1 MSAARPPSNR
11 PWRGARDAA
20 HAGMLVGVA
29 LLAASV
35 GVIGLL
41 TGAWNAVENASV
53 DTRFSLR
60 PTHHPHNLVV
70 VGIDEKTLDALDSHW
85 PFPRSLDARAIEV
98 LRADHARTIVYD
110 MQFAKP
116 AAEASDGALHR
127 ALARARNL
135 VLATTEVGPRGTVGS
150 LGVEG
155 GLSRSHALVAAADFS
170 ANSSGVIQQ
179 YPFSVGGVQSVA
191 VATAEAATGHP
202 PASSSFRDG
211 SAWIDFP
218 GPVGT
223 VPNVSFVDLIRGR
236 VPASELAGKIVVVG
250 PTSSG
255 LQDVH
260 ATSVTS
266 STGMSGPE
274 VQAGAIATAL
284 AGNPLRQASLW
295 VALIITVLAG
305 LATPL
310 SCLTIRPARA
320 LVMGAGLAVGYVILT
335 QIAFE
340 EGLILP
346 LSYPLVALAIGTL
359 GALLVSY
366 LAETWER
373 ELSDRYGAV
382 LEDTV
387 RERTAELYD
396 TQVELIRRLAQ
407 AAELRDDDT
416 GAHIDRVGR
425 ICERVARQ
433 LGMPPREAERLR
445 IASTLH
451 DVGKIGV
458 EDRVLRK
465 RGELDSEE
473 WDAMMAHTT
482 AGAALLSGSS
492 SPLLQMA
499 EVIARTHHERW
510 DGTGYPE
517 GLKGDQIP
525 LVGRI
530 CAICDVFDALAS
542 RRSYKDP
549 WAFDRVVRE
558 IERKRGSHFDPRVV
572 DALLKVIDEFR
583 DEAWD
588 RTRAGEPETA
598 GTAGSDG
605 QLPVGVDAGWGNGAE
620 PTRGQAVDADL
631 DEAEIAAGA
640 INTPARSERA
650 QSERGPSARRVP
662 R

>member
-1 MSAARPPSNR
+1 MSAARHPTNR

-20 HAGMLVGVA
+20 HAWLLVGVA
-29 LLAASV
+29 MLAAGV
-35 GVIGLL
+35 GVVGLL
-41 TGAWNAVENASV
+41 TGAWNAIEHATVNA
-53 DTRFSLR
+53 RFSLR
-60 PTHHPHNLVV
+60 PAHQLHNLVV
-70 VGIDEKTLDALDSHW
+70 VAIDDRTLESLDRHW
-85 PFPRSLDARAIEV
+85 PLPRSLDARAIEV
-98 LRADHARTIVYD
+98 LRREQARTIVYD
-110 MQFAKP
+110 AQSIKLTS
-116 AAEASDGALHR
+116 EARDPDLYEAVS
-127 ALARARNL
+127 RARNV
-135 VLATTEVGPRGTVGS
+135 VLATTEVGPLADTDVLRGEGSPGRAQVRVG
-150 LGVEG
+150 
-155 GLSRSHALVAAADFS
+155 AANFPT
-170 ANSSGVIQQ
+170 NSSGVIQQ
-179 YPFSVGGVQSVA
+179 YPYSVGALHSVA
-191 VATAEAATGHP
+191 VAAVESATGRAVP
-202 PASSSFRDG
+202 SSSFSDG

-223 VPNVSFVDLIRGR
+223 VPSVSFVDLIRGR
-236 VPASELAGKIVVVG
+236 VPAAQIAGKIVVVG
-250 PTSSG
+250 ATSAA
-255 LQDVH
+255 LQDIH

-274 VQAGAIATAL
+274 VQAAAIATAM
-284 AGNPLRQASLW
+284 AGNPLREASLW
-295 VALIITVLAG
+295 VGLIITLLAG

-310 SCLTIRPARA
+310 SCLTMRPARA
-320 LVMGAGLAVGYVILT
+320 LVMGAGMAAAYAVLAQV
-335 QIAFE
+335 AFGQ
-340 EGLILP
+340 GLILP
-346 LSYPLVALAIGTL
+346 VSYPLVALAIGTL

-425 ICERVARQ
+425 LCERVALRV
-433 LGMPPREAERLR
+433 GMAPREAERLR

-458 EDRVLRK
+458 ADRVLLK

-482 AGAALLSGSS
+482 TGASLLSGSG

-517 GLKGDQIP
+517 GLKGEQIP

-572 DALLKVIDEFR
+572 DAFLKVIDEFR

-588 RTRAGEPETA
+588 APGEAPPAAAGDRAGMPAAHSEPDVQE
-598 GTAGSDG
+598 
-605 QLPVGVDAGWGNGAE
+605 
-620 PTRGQAVDADL
+620 
-631 DEAEIAAGA
+631 GA
-640 INTPARSERA
+640 IAVRAMGTPQGAG
-650 QSERGPSARRVP
+650 RGHRDGRVP

>member
-1 MSAARPPSNR
+1 MSAARPPTNR
-11 PWRGARDAA
+11 PWRGARDSA
-20 HAGMLVGVA
+20 HAWMLVGVA
-29 LLAASV
+29 LLAAGV

-53 DTRFSLR
+53 DARFSLR
-60 PTHHPHNLVV
+60 PVHPPHNLVV
-70 VGIDEKTLDALDSHW
+70 VGIDEKTLDALNAHW

-98 LRADHARTIVYD
+98 LRTDHARTIVYD
-110 MQFAKP
+110 VQFTKP
-116 AAEASDGALHR
+116 TAEPQDRALHR
-127 ALARARNL
+127 AVDRAGNV
-135 VLATTEVGPRGTVGS
+135 VLATTEAGSRARGAPLGS
-150 LGVEG
+150 LAS
-155 GLSRSHALVAAADFS
+155 LAHANAVVAAADFN

-179 YPFSVGGVQSVA
+179 YPYSVGALDSVA
-191 VATAEAATGHP
+191 VATAEAATGRP
-202 PASSSFRDG
+202 PPSSSFRDG

-223 VPNVSFVDLIRGR
+223 VPSVSFVDLIHGR
-236 VPASELAGKIVVVG
+236 VPPSELAGKIVVVG
-250 PTSSG
+250 ATSAA
-255 LQDVH
+255 LQDIH
-260 ATSVTS
+260 STSVTS

-284 AGNPLRQASLW
+284 AGNPLRQVPLW
-295 VALIITVLAG
+295 VAVIITLLAG

-320 LVMGAGLAVGYVILT
+320 LVMGAGLAVGYTVLA
-335 QIAFE
+335 QIAFQQ
-340 EGLILP
+340 GLILP
-346 LSYPLVALAIGTL
+346 VSYPLVALAIGTL
-359 GALLVSY
+359 GALVVSY

-387 RERTAELYD
+387 RERTAELLD
-396 TQVELIRRLAQ
+396 TQVDVIRRLAQ

-433 LGMPPREAERLR
+433 MGMAPREAERLR

-458 EDRVLRK
+458 ADSVLLK
-465 RGELDSEE
+465 RGELDSAE

-482 AGAALLSGSS
+482 AGAALLSGSR

-499 EVIARTHHERW
+499 EVVARTHHERW
-510 DGTGYPE
+510 DGTGYPDA
-517 GLKGDQIP
+517 LKGDQIP

-572 DALLKVIDEFR
+572 DAFLKVIDEFR

-588 RTRAGEPETA
+588 HPGAAENEEAPTESTAAGVPA
-598 GTAGSDG
+598 SVDG
-605 QLPVGVDAGWGNGAE
+605 GWSANPDAGIDRNGL
-620 PTRGQAVDADL
+620 DADL
-631 DEAEIAAGA
+631 DEATIAA
-640 INTPARSERA
+640 RA
-650 QSERGPSARRVP
+650 MSPPPGSAHGPSARRVSS
-662 R
+662 

>member
-1 MSAARPPSNR
+1 M
-11 PWRGARDAA
+11 
-20 HAGMLVGVA
+20 
-29 LLAASV
+29 
-35 GVIGLL
+35 
-41 TGAWNAVENASV
+41 
-53 DTRFSLR
+53 
-60 PTHHPHNLVV
+60 
-70 VGIDEKTLDALDSHW
+70 
-85 PFPRSLDARAIEV
+85 
-98 LRADHARTIVYD
+98 
-110 MQFAKP
+110 
-116 AAEASDGALHR
+116 
-127 ALARARNL
+127 
-135 VLATTEVGPRGTVGS
+135 
-150 LGVEG
+150 
-155 GLSRSHALVAAADFS
+155 AAADFS
-170 ANSSGVIQQ
+170 PNSSGVIQQ
-179 YPFSVGGVQSVA
+179 YPYSVGGLDSVA
-191 VATAEAATGHP
+191 VAAAEAATGRP
-202 PASSSFRDG
+202 PPSSSFRDG

-223 VPNVSFVDLIRGR
+223 VPSVSFVDLIDGR
-236 VPASELAGKIVVVG
+236 VPPSELAGKIVVVG
-250 PTSSG
+250 ATSQA

-274 VQAGAIATAL
+274 LQAAAIGTAL
-284 AGNPLRQASLW
+284 AGNPLRQTTLW
-295 VALIITVLAG
+295 VAVIITLLAG

-320 LVMGAGLAVGYVILT
+320 LVMGAGLAVGYTVLA
-335 QIAFE
+335 QIAFQQ
-340 EGLILP
+340 GLILP
-346 LSYPLVALAIGTL
+346 VSYPLVALAIGTL

-387 RERTAELYD
+387 RERTAELLD
-396 TQVELIRRLAQ
+396 TQVEVIRRLAQ

-433 LGMPPREAERLR
+433 LGMAPREAERLR

-458 EDRVLRK
+458 ADRVLLK
-465 RGELDSEE
+465 RGELDSAE

-482 AGAALLSGSS
+482 AGAALLSGSR

-572 DALLKVIDEFR
+572 DAFLKVIDEFR

-588 RTRAGEPETA
+588 RAESEEDLATP
-598 GTAGSDG
+598 AGSSASATPAN
-605 QLPVGVDAGWGNGAE
+605 LDAGWGEGA
-620 PTRGQAVDADL
+620 RSGAGDGLDGDL
-631 DEAEIAAGA
+631 DEAEIAARAISTPRGA
-640 INTPARSERA
+640 
-650 QSERGPSARRVP
+650 RGAGARRVS

>member
-1 MSAARPPSNR
+1 MSSVRPPTNR
-11 PWRGARDAA
+11 HWRGARDAA
-20 HAGMLVGVA
+20 HAWMLVGVA
-29 LLAASV
+29 ALAASV

-53 DTRFSLR
+53 DARFSLR
-60 PTHHPHNLVV
+60 PVQHPHNLLI
-70 VGIDEKTLDALDSHW
+70 VGIDDRTLEAMDLHW

-98 LRADHARTIVYD
+98 LHKDDARTIVYD
-110 MQFAKP
+110 LPSTKP
-116 AAEASDGALHR
+116 TAEAHQTAFFDAV
-127 ALARARNL
+127 ARARNV
-135 VLATTEVGPRGTVGS
+135 VLATNEVGGPGLTTLLGGAGS
-150 LGVEG
+150 PA
-155 GLSRSHALVAAADFS
+155 SAHASVAAANFPT
-170 ANSSGVIQQ
+170 NSSGVIQQ
-179 YPFSVGGVQSVA
+179 YPDFVEGLHSVG
-191 VATAEAATGHP
+191 VATVETANGRSVP
-202 PASSSFRDG
+202 SSSFAGG

-218 GPVGT
+218 GRVGT
-223 VPNVSFVDLIRGR
+223 VPSVSFVDLVDGR
-236 VPASELAGKIVVVG
+236 VSPAEVTGKIVVVG
-250 PTSSG
+250 ATSPG
-255 LQDVH
+255 LGDIH

-274 VQAGAIATAL
+274 VQAASIATAM
-284 AGNPLRQASLW
+284 ADNPLRQAPLW
-295 VALIITVLAG
+295 VAVIITVLAG

-310 SCLTIRPARA
+310 SCLTIRTARA
-320 LVMGAGLAVGYVILT
+320 LVMGVGLALAYAVLAQV
-335 QIAFE
+335 AFQ

-396 TQVELIRRLAQ
+396 TQVELITRLAQ

-425 ICERVARQ
+425 ICERVALQ
-433 LGMPPREAERLR
+433 LGMASREAERLR

-458 EDRVLRK
+458 SDGVLLK
-465 RGELDSEE
+465 RGELNSEE
-473 WDAMMAHTT
+473 WEAMMAHTT
-482 AGAALLSGSS
+482 TGATLLSGSR

-517 GLKGDQIP
+517 GLKGEQIP

-572 DALLKVIDEFR
+572 DAFLKVIDEFR
-583 DEAWD
+583 DESWEAPD
-588 RTRAGEPETA
+588 APAAAPAAQDVPGGE
-598 GTAGSDG
+598 
-605 QLPVGVDAGWGNGAE
+605 LPDAAPPVLE
-620 PTRGQAVDADL
+620 DDV
-631 DEAEIAAGA
+631 IAA
-640 INTPARSERA
+640 RA
-650 QSERGPSARRVP
+650 LGSPGPGGREPRGGRVP

>member
-1 MSAARPPSNR
+1 MSAARPPTNR

-20 HAGMLVGVA
+20 HAWMLVGVA
-29 LLAASV
+29 LAAASV

-53 DTRFSLR
+53 DARFSLR
-60 PTHHPHNLVV
+60 PVHHPHNIVV
-70 VGIDEKTLDALDSHW
+70 VGVDEKTLDAINAHW

-110 MQFAKP
+110 VQFTKP
-116 AAEASDGALHR
+116 AAEAQDLPLYRAVARAGNVVLATNEAGSHGGVAALVGR
-127 ALARARNL
+127 SGLARAN
-135 VLATTEVGPRGTVGS
+135 AT
-150 LGVEG
+150 
-155 GLSRSHALVAAADFS
+155 VAAADFS
-170 ANSSGVIQQ
+170 PNSSGVIQQ
-179 YPFSVGGVQSVA
+179 YPYSVGGLDSVA
-191 VATAEAATGHP
+191 VATAEAAIGRTP
-202 PASSSFRDG
+202 PSSSFRDG

-223 VPNVSFVDLIRGR
+223 VTNVSYVDLIHGR
-236 VPASELAGKIVVVG
+236 VPPAELAGKIVVVG
-250 PTSSG
+250 PTSPA
-255 LQDVH
+255 LQDGH
-260 ATSVTS
+260 STSVTS

-274 VQAGAIATAL
+274 LQAGAIATAL
-284 AGNPLRQASLW
+284 AGNPLRQTPVW
-295 VALIITVLAG
+295 VAVLITVLAG

-320 LVMGAGLAVGYVILT
+320 LVMGAGLAVGYTILC
-335 QIAFE
+335 QIAFQQ
-340 EGLILP
+340 GLILP
-346 LSYPLVALAIGTL
+346 VSYPLVALAIGTL

-366 LAETWER
+366 LAESWER

-396 TQVELIRRLAQ
+396 TQVEVIRRLAQ

-433 LGMPPREAERLR
+433 MGMAPREAERLR

-458 EDRVLRK
+458 ADRVLLK
-465 RGELDSEE
+465 RGELDSAE

-482 AGAALLSGSS
+482 AGAALLSGSN

-572 DALLKVIDEFR
+572 DAFLTVIDEFR

-588 RTRAGEPETA
+588 RSDASEELNAPAEPSPSEVPA
-598 GTAGSDG
+598 
-605 QLPVGVDAGWGNGAE
+605 GVDAGWSDAAGDS
-620 PTRGQAVDADL
+620 RGEGMDADL
-631 DEAEIAAGA
+631 DEAEIAARAIGTPRGA
-640 INTPARSERA
+640 
-650 QSERGPSARRVP
+650 RGPSARRVS

>member
-1 MSAARPPSNR
+1 MSAARPPTNR

-29 LLAASV
+29 LLAAAV

-53 DTRFSLR
+53 DARFSLR
-60 PTHHPHNLVV
+60 PAHQPHNLVV
-70 VGIDEKTLDALDSHW
+70 VGIDEKTLDQLNAHW
-85 PFPRSLDARAIEV
+85 PFPRAIDARAIEV

-110 MQFAKP
+110 VQFAKST
-116 AAEASDGALHR
+116 AEPRDR
-127 ALARARNL
+127 ALYRAVDRAGNV
-135 VLATTEVGPRGTVGS
+135 VLATTELGYRGHDEVF
-150 LGVEG
+150 G
-155 GLSRSHALVAAADFS
+155 GGDILARANATVAAADFS

-179 YPFSVGGVQSVA
+179 YPYAVAGLNSVP
-191 VATAEAATGHP
+191 VATAEVATGRP
-202 PASSSFRDG
+202 PPVSSFRGG

-223 VPNVSFVDLIRGR
+223 VPSVSFVDLVHGR
-236 VPASELAGKIVVVG
+236 VPPAELAGKIVVVG
-250 PTSSG
+250 ATSAA
-255 LQDVH
+255 LQDIH
-260 ATSVTS
+260 STSVTS
-266 STGMSGPE
+266 STGMPGPE
-274 VQAGAIATAL
+274 VQAAAIATAL
-284 AGNPLRQASLW
+284 AGNPLRQTPLW
-295 VALIITVLAG
+295 VAVIITVLAG

-320 LVMGAGLAVGYVILT
+320 LVMGAGLAVGYTVLA
-335 QIAFE
+335 QIAFQQD
-340 EGLILP
+340 LILP
-346 LSYPLVALAIGTL
+346 VSYPLVALAIGTL

-366 LAETWER
+366 LAESWER

-387 RERTAELYD
+387 RERTAELLD
-396 TQVELIRRLAQ
+396 TQVDVIRRLAQ

-433 LGMPPREAERLR
+433 LGMAPREAERLR

-458 EDRVLRK
+458 ADSVLLK
-465 RGELDSEE
+465 RGELDSAE

-482 AGAALLSGSS
+482 AGAALLSGSR

-510 DGTGYPE
+510 DGTGYPD

-572 DALLKVIDEFR
+572 DAFLAVIDEFR

-588 RTRAGEPETA
+588 RAGAGEDLDAPAESSA
-598 GTAGSDG
+598 PGVPA
-605 QLPVGVDAGWGNGAE
+605 GVDGGWGEGA
-620 PTRGQAVDADL
+620 RASAGDGLDADL
-631 DEAEIAAGA
+631 DEAAIAARA
-640 INTPARSERA
+640 IRTPSG
-650 QSERGPSARRVP
+650 ERGASARRVSS
-662 R
+662 

>member
-1 MSAARPPSNR
+1 
-11 PWRGARDAA
+11 
-20 HAGMLVGVA
+20 MLRMPECWSGVA
-29 LLAASV
+29 LLAAGV

-53 DTRFSLR
+53 DARFSLR
-60 PTHHPHNLVV
+60 PVHRPHNLLVV
-70 VGIDEKTLDALDSHW
+70 AIDEKTLDAFPSHW

-98 LRADHARTIVYD
+98 LRTDQARTIVYD
-110 MQFAKP
+110 MQFTKP
-116 AAEASDGALHR
+116 AAEARNR
-127 ALARARNL
+127 ALYRAVARARNV
-135 VLATTEVGPRGTVGS
+135 VLATTEAGPHGKHNV
-150 LGVEG
+150 LGG
-155 GLSRSHALVAAADFS
+155 GENLAHANAIAAVADFS

-179 YPFSVGGVQSVA
+179 YPDSVGGLASVA
-191 VATAEAATGHP
+191 VATDEAATGRP
-202 PASSSFRDG
+202 PPSSSFQDG

-223 VPNVSFVDLIRGR
+223 VPSVSFVDLIRGR
-236 VPASELAGKIVVVG
+236 VPPAELAGKIVVVG
-250 PTSSG
+250 PTSPV
-255 LQDVH
+255 LQDLH

-266 STGMSGPE
+266 STGMSSPE

-284 AGNPLRQASLW
+284 AGNPLRQTPLW
-295 VALIITVLAG
+295 VGLIITVLAG

-320 LVMGAGLAVGYVILT
+320 LVMGVGLAAGYAVLA
-335 QIAFE
+335 QIAFQ

-346 LSYPLVALAIGTL
+346 VSYPLVALAIGTL

-366 LAETWER
+366 VAETWER
-373 ELSDRYGAV
+373 ELSDRYGAR

-433 LGMPPREAERLR
+433 LGMAPREAERLR

-458 EDRVLRK
+458 ADRVLRK
-465 RGELDSEE
+465 RGELDSQE

-482 AGAALLSGSS
+482 AGAALLSGSR

-517 GLKGDQIP
+517 GLKGEQIP

-549 WAFDRVVRE
+549 WAFDRVVKE

-572 DALLKVIDEFR
+572 DALLKVIEEFR
-583 DEAWD
+583 GEDWD
-588 RTRAGEPETA
+588 RPGVREPERASSTHSVSGPSERA
-598 GTAGSDG
+598 
-605 QLPVGVDAGWGNGAE
+605 DAGWGSGADAGAGE
-620 PTRGQAVDADL
+620 GVDADL
-631 DEAEIAAGA
+631 DEAAIAARA
-640 INTPARSERA
+640 FTTPPVSGRKAGQRPVSR
-650 QSERGPSARRVP
+650 
-662 R
+662 

>member
-1 MSAARPPSNR
+1 MSAVRHPTQR
-11 PWRGARDAA
+11 YWRGARDAA
-20 HAGMLVGVA
+20 HAWLLVGVA
-29 LLAASV
+29 LLAAGA
-35 GVIGLL
+35 GVVGLL
-41 TGAWNAVENASV
+41 TGAWTAVENATV
-53 DTRFSLR
+53 NARFSLR
-60 PTHHPHNLVV
+60 PAQHPHNVVV
-70 VGIDEKTLDALDSHW
+70 VGIDDRSLEALARHWPLPRSVDAL
-85 PFPRSLDARAIEV
+85 AIEM
-98 LRADHARTIVYD
+98 LRREHARTIVYD
-110 MQFAKP
+110 AQSIKP
-116 AAEASDGALHR
+116 TAEARDPDLYEAVS
-127 ALARARNL
+127 RARNV
-135 VLATTEVGPRGTVGS
+135 VLATTEVGPLADTDLLRG
-150 LGVEG
+150 EG
-155 GLSRSHALVAAADFS
+155 RPAGAHLRVAAASFPT
-170 ANSSGVIQQ
+170 NSSGVIQK
-179 YPFSVGGVQSVA
+179 YPYSVGALHSVA
-191 VATAEAATGHP
+191 VAAVESATGRSVS
-202 PASSSFRDG
+202 SSSFKDG

-236 VPASELAGKIVVVG
+236 VPASQIAGKIVVVG
-250 PTSSG
+250 ATSG
-255 LQDVH
+255 ALQDIH
-260 ATSVTS
+260 ATSVS
-266 STGMSGPE
+266 SGTGMSGPE
-274 VQAGAIATAL
+274 VQGSAIATAM
-284 AGNPLRQASLW
+284 AGNPLRESPLL
-295 VALIITVLAG
+295 VGLIITLLAG

-310 SCLTIRPARA
+310 SCLTMRPARA
-320 LVMGAGLAVGYVILT
+320 LVMGAGMALAYAVLAQV
-335 QIAFE
+335 AFGQ
-340 EGLILP
+340 GLILP
-346 LSYPLVALAIGTL
+346 VSFPLVALAIGTL

-425 ICERVARQ
+425 ICERVALRV
-433 LGMPPREAERLR
+433 GMAPREAERLH

-458 EDRVLRK
+458 ADRVLLK

-482 AGAALLSGSS
+482 TGAALLSGSS

-517 GLKGDQIP
+517 GLKGEEIP

-572 DALLKVIDEFR
+572 DAFLKVIDEFR
-583 DEAWD
+583 SEDWDTAEPEAADASD
-588 RTRAGEPETA
+588 RARLEPAPAEPELPEGAIAARAMTTSRAAGGEP
-598 GTAGSDG
+598 
-605 QLPVGVDAGWGNGAE
+605 
-620 PTRGQAVDADL
+620 
-631 DEAEIAAGA
+631 
-640 INTPARSERA
+640 SE
-650 QSERGPSARRVP
+650 GRVP